1 MNMNLKTNMNK
12 TYLIFHILKTLTF
25 GVMCS
30 LIVSSTGCSSFLAA
44 THNDPIRQD
53 PGQRSRG
60 EAIDDKQITTFLR
73 VNLTKADPAFEKANV
88 NFVSYNGVV
97 LLTGEVPSKAL
108 RELAAKTA
116 RDISAVRLV
125 HNQLNIASK
134 STIYSRTYDS
144 WLATKVKTKIINN
157 QVIEANRVKIIVEN
171 RVVYI
176 MGLVTEKEA
185 AAISEIA
192 STTDGVTKVVRAVEL
207 IPEHERA
214 PI

>member
-1 MNMNLKTNMNK
+1 MNICL
-12 TYLIFHILKTLTF
+12 ILKLKKHLAQPPLKAVIL
-25 GVMCS
+25 GVLLS
-30 LIVSSTGCSSFLAA
+30 IIFSSAGCSSFLAA
-44 THNDPIRQD
+44 THDDPIRQD
-53 PGQRSRG
+53 PGQRSKG
-60 EAIDDKQITTFLR
+60 EVVDDKQITTFLK

-116 RDISAVRLV
+116 RDINAVRLV

-134 STIYSRTYDS
+134 STIYSRTYDN
-144 WLATKVKTKIINN
+144 WLAAKVKTKIINN
-157 QVIEANRVKIIVEN
+157 QIIEANRVKIIVEN

-185 AAISEIA
+185 QAISEVA
-192 STTDGVTKVVRAVEL
+192 STTKGVTKVVRAVEL
-207 IPEHERA
+207 VPEHERA